1 MKRRCIVALVALLS
15 LFFYGGT
22 VFLQAQEKSEE
33 DSLRVQKFAFCK
45 EMKDREPAGIS
56 KEFSLDDERVY
67 LWTAIYGAED
77 STTIKHVWYH
87 ENKKKLEVPL
97 KIKYKRTRTWS
108 YKTIY
113 PGYAG
118 KWHVEIVD
126 EKGRV
131 LKKVSFEIK
140 E

>member
-1 MKRRCIVALVALLS
+1 MKRRCIIAPVVFLALFLC
-15 LFFYGGT
+15 GGT
-22 VFLQAQEKSEE
+22 VFSQEQEKSEE
-33 DSLRVQKFAFCK
+33 DSLKVQKFAFCK
-45 EMKDREPAGIS
+45 EVKDREPVGVN

-67 LWTAIYGAED
+67 LWTSIYGAEEP
-77 STTIKHVWYH
+77 TTIKHVWYH
-87 ENKKKLEVPL
+87 ENKKMLEVPL
-97 KIKYKRTRTWS
+97 KIRYKRTRTWS

-126 EKGRV
+126 EKEKV